1 MLFGSKLV
9 KSPMRRNSAV
19 SFNSDSS
26 ISSDDERSLDS
37 LSEKFDEFENVKE
50 LARES
55 RLKSKKD
62 IYNTESL
69 KKDLKKFLFKQKPSG
84 LSLTD

>member
-9 KSPMRRNSAV
+9 KSPMRRMSAV
-19 SFNSDSS
+19 SFDSDSS
-26 ISSDDERSLDS
+26 NSSDDRSLDS

-62 IYNTESL
+62 IYTTESL

>member
-26 ISSDDERSLDS
+26 NSSDDERSLDS

-62 IYNTESL
+62 IYTTESL